1 MNFMMR
7 LLPLALLS
15 TTLGHEF
22 AHFEPAGQ
30 IPFGPAPRPLQPQS
44 RPNIVFILTD
54 DQDLHMQSLD
64 YMPHV
69 QKHLINQGTSF
80 KRHFCTT
87 ALCCP
92 SRVTLW
98 TGQAAHNTNV
108 TNVSPPYGGYPKFLS
123 QGYNDKYLPV
133 WLQEAGYNTYYTGKL
148 FNAHSVGNYHSPH
161 ASGWTAS
168 DFLLDPFTYWYMNST
183 YQRNQDPP
191 VSYEGRHS
199 VEVLT
204 EKALGLLDEAAIAK
218 RPFFLGVAPVAPH
231 ANIWAPS
238 FVHGNHTDIRDV
250 VFSVPVP
257 EKKYEGL
264 FKGIK
269 VPRTE
274 NFNPDEPS
282 GASWIKTLPKQTQEN
297 VDYNDHYY
305 RQRLRALQSVDSL
318 VGDIVERLDGYGIL
332 DNTYIIYS
340 TDNGYHIGQ
349 HRLQPAKQCSF
360 EEDINIPMII
370 RGPNVPK
377 NAVTDIVTTHTD
389 FAPTLLKIA
398 GAPLRDDFDGLDIP
412 LTEQGLQEATEVR
425 HEHVNVE
432 HWGFASNEGKL
443 FDGWQRLYWNN
454 TYKALRVVSSTYNL
468 HYQVWCNNDHEL
480 YDLESDPGQMRNL
493 LDPDK
498 EAPSTLLGTSVSSH
512 FQYESSPFGTA
523 DAPALTDM
531 TAMASISGATPHWA
545 ISLRPLNN
553 DEHTPLLRSSSSSE
567 SDSDSSSS
575 TTRPTISPDSESN
588 VAVVAGEPDSENVA
602 ATVTDNQQS
611 KPPGQVT
618 LDKSSL
624 IQVIA
629 VLAIGEIDPSLDGS
643 IVLATHP
650 RIASE
655 FQALD
660 QSSWIFI
667 SYLLSGVA
675 TQTLYAKLSD
685 VYGRKW
691 LLVFCYALFAIGL
704 TIIGL
709 AQSMW
714 QVILGRAISGSGG
727 SGMASIGL
735 VLVTDLIPL
744 REVATWHGCMNIINT
759 TGRSLGGPVGGW
771 LADQVGWRWSFLGQ
785 APLFIIAII
794 SCILAIPN
802 TRRASAPQDQT
813 SAKKVNLFI
822 RIDIVGILLLGL
834 SILVLMLPLELGGV
848 KIPWQHPAIF
858 VLFGLGAVL
867 LSLFLA
873 TEAWWAPNPVFPI
886 RMLKNRE
893 ILACY
898 LVIGLLAAAQTAL
911 VFSVP
916 LYFQVTQRVSNTI
929 AGVHLF
935 PAVFGNAIGGLAA
948 GRIIKRTG
956 RYKMTL
962 IVASAAGSV
971 SYLLLILRC
980 GLGAGMGNT
989 AVFVSI
995 NAIVEPAHKAVAA
1008 SGLYLSMPIGMITGI
1023 ALTSALMLEV
1033 MQKHLAEGLVKLG
1046 LSLVERQ
1053 EVISKAAE
1061 NVEYIYKLQGPVAD
1075 AVAHA
1080 YVDGLRWGYG
1090 KLCRTVSFR
1099 ETLADT

>member
-1 MNFMMR
+1 M
-7 LLPLALLS
+7 
-15 TTLGHEF
+15 
-22 AHFEPAGQ
+22 
-30 IPFGPAPRPLQPQS
+30 
-44 RPNIVFILTD
+44 
-54 DQDLHMQSLD
+54 
-64 YMPHV
+64 
-69 QKHLINQGTSF
+69 
-80 KRHFCTT
+80 
-87 ALCCP
+87 
-92 SRVTLW
+92 
-98 TGQAAHNTNV
+98 
-108 TNVSPPYGGYPKFLS
+108 
-123 QGYNDKYLPV
+123 
-133 WLQEAGYNTYYTGKL
+133 
-148 FNAHSVGNYHSPH
+148 
-161 ASGWTAS
+161 
-168 DFLLDPFTYWYMNST
+168 
-183 YQRNQDPP
+183 
-191 VSYEGRHS
+191 
-199 VEVLT
+199 
-204 EKALGLLDEAAIAK
+204 
-218 RPFFLGVAPVAPH
+218 
-231 ANIWAPS
+231 
-238 FVHGNHTDIRDV
+238 
-250 VFSVPVP
+250 
-257 EKKYEGL
+257 
-264 FKGIK
+264 
-269 VPRTE
+269 
-274 NFNPDEPS
+274 
-282 GASWIKTLPKQTQEN
+282 
-297 VDYNDHYY
+297 
-305 RQRLRALQSVDSL
+305 
-318 VGDIVERLDGYGIL
+318 
-332 DNTYIIYS
+332 
-340 TDNGYHIGQ
+340 
-349 HRLQPAKQCSF
+349 
-360 EEDINIPMII
+360 
-370 RGPNVPK
+370 
-377 NAVTDIVTTHTD
+377 
-389 FAPTLLKIA
+389 
-398 GAPLRDDFDGLDIP
+398 
-412 LTEQGLQEATEVR
+412 
-425 HEHVNVE
+425 
-432 HWGFASNEGKL
+432 
-443 FDGWQRLYWNN
+443 
-454 TYKALRVVSSTYNL
+454 SS
-468 HYQVWCNNDHEL
+468 
-480 YDLESDPGQMRNL
+480 S
-493 LDPDK
+493 
-498 EAPSTLLGTSVSSH
+498 
-512 FQYESSPFGTA
+512 
-523 DAPALTDM
+523 
-531 TAMASISGATPHWA
+531 
-545 ISLRPLNN
+545 N
-553 DEHTPLLRSSSSSE
+553 DEHTPLLRSSSNSE

-575 TTRPTISPDSESN
+575 TARPTISPDSEAN

-602 ATVTDNQQS
+602 VTVTDSQQS

-618 LDKSSL
+618 LDRSSL

-629 VLAIGEIDPSLDGS
+629 VLAIGETGPRY
-643 IVLATHP
+643 LAC
-650 RIASE
+650 
-655 FQALD
+655 
-660 QSSWIFI
+660 
-667 SYLLSGVA
+667 YLLSGVA

-785 APLFIIAII
+785 APLFVIAII
-794 SCILAIPN
+794 SCLLAIPN

-813 SAKKVNLFI
+813 SANKVNLLI

-935 PAVFGNAIGGLAA
+935 PAVFGNAVGGLAA

-971 SYLLLILRC
+971 SYLLLILRWLGNTNWWESLYIFFGQVPQSLSFSLLIMLTPSS

-1023 ALTSALMLEV
+1023 AVTSALMLEV

-1075 AVAHA
+1075 AVARA

-1090 KLCRTVSFR
+1090 VSLSCSVLALCGAL
-1099 ETLADT
+1099 TLRDRRLS

>member
-15 TTLGHEF
+15 TALGHEL

-30 IPFGPAPRPLQPQS
+30 VPFGPAPRPLQPQS

-161 ASGWTAS
+161 AAGWTAS

-257 EKKYEGL
+257 EKKYESL

-318 VGDIVERLDGYGIL
+318 VDDIVKRLDSYGIL

-480 YDLESDPGQMRNL
+480 YNLESDPGQMRNL
-493 LDPDK
+493 LDPDRK
-498 EAPSTLLGTSVSSH
+498 TSSTLLGVPLEKIVARLDSLLFVLKSCK
-512 FQYESSPFGTA
+512 
-523 DAPALTDM
+523 
-531 TAMASISGATPHWA
+531 AT
-545 ISLRPLNN
+545 
-553 DEHTPLLRSSSSSE
+553 TY
-567 SDSDSSSS
+567 SDSSSS
-575 TTRPTISPDSESN
+575 TARPTISPDSEAN

-602 ATVTDNQQS
+602 VTVTDSQQS

-618 LDKSSL
+618 LDRSSL

-629 VLAIGEIDPSLDGS
+629 VLAIGETGPRY
-643 IVLATHP
+643 LAC
-650 RIASE
+650 
-655 FQALD
+655 
-660 QSSWIFI
+660 WIFI

-785 APLFIIAII
+785 APLFVIAII
-794 SCILAIPN
+794 SCLLAIPN

-813 SAKKVNLFI
+813 SANKVNLLI

-858 VLFGLGAVL
+858 VFFGLGAVL

-935 PAVFGNAIGGLAA
+935 PAVFGNAVGGLAA
-948 GRIIKRTG
+948 GRIIKR
-956 RYKMTL
+956 
-962 IVASAAGSV
+962 
-971 SYLLLILRC
+971 

-1023 ALTSALMLEV
+1023 AVTSALMLEV

-1075 AVAHA
+1075 AVARA

-1090 KLCRTVSFR
+1090 KLCRTLYFR